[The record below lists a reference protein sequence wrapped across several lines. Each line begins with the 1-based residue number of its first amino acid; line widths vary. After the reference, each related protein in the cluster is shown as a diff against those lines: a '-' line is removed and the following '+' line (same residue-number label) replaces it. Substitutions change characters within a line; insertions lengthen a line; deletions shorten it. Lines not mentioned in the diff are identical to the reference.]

1 MTVLVYGETKATT
14 CVATTEL
21 NFVIEYNQTKM
32 REVQKFLD
40 DYNFKVAVMD
50 NNIIIII
57 IIIIK
62 LQKQCDNDV
71 H

>member
-1 MTVLVYGETKATT
+1 
-14 CVATTEL
+14 
-21 NFVIEYNQTKM
+21 M

-50 NNIIIII
+50 NK
-57 IIIIK
+57 IIIK